1 MEDLFKQF
9 RENLESRPEPP
20 FEERDWQDMQARLE
34 RDGNK
39 RPAAFGLW
47 WFALPIALL
56 LSGGNIFFFWQ
67 WKAAERKIVQV
78 EIRHDTIYH
87 TRIIHTSD
95 TVFSTRVLRERVL
108 DYQASF
114 AVPGMALPT
123 KTVFEPSPQSEI
135 RTVKSPQILQQYP
148 DDGQSAQAGWA
159 NLPPNG
165 EKVEI
170 ERPKVLNTTILPIET
185 IQALRYKHRYQK
197 RPDSIVFIPAKRQKK
212 ALLTRIY
219 EARPRGFQL
228 GVSGGWVYPMGK
240 NLDYQSGSSASVQ
253 AAVEFS
259 PRIRLWA
266 DVIYSKT
273 YFLTDRMG
281 NDLGVP
287 VVEPPSDEYVFSRAE
302 VPQPLWQYSA
312 GLQYL
317 FRPTKRLKPFV
328 GLGYGAVSLLS
339 YDVTYEFKHLGLGVE
354 WDYDRTENG
363 KGLMANFGLFH
374 AGLEYQFSK
383 KWNAQIRANYRAE
396 FGKTSSLKP
405 PDVLGIGGALN
416 YRF

>member
-9 RENLESRPEPP
+9 RENLENRPEPA

-39 RPAAFGLW
+39 RPVVFGSW
-47 WFALPIALL
+47 WFALPFALL

-67 WKAAERKIVQV
+67 WKAAERKIVQI
-78 EIRHDTIYH
+78 EIRHDTIFH
-87 TRIIHTSD
+87 TRVIHTSD
-95 TVFSTRVLRERVL
+95 TVFRTRVLRERVL
-108 DYQASF
+108 DYQASI
-114 AVPGMALPT
+114 ADPGMALPT
-123 KTVFEPSPQSEI
+123 KTGYESSQPSETGTAQS
-135 RTVKSPQILQQYP
+135 PPILRQYP
-148 DDGQSAQAGWA
+148 DDVRSAQDGWA

-165 EKVEI
+165 EKI
-170 ERPKVLNTTILPIET
+170 ENGRPKVLNTTILPIET
-185 IQALRYKHRYQK
+185 IQALRFKHRYQK
-197 RPDSIVFIPAKRQKK
+197 RAESIVFIPAKRQKK

-219 EARPRGFQL
+219 EARPISFQL
-228 GVSGGWVYPMGK
+228 GVSGGWVYPVGK
-240 NLDYQSGSSASVQ
+240 SLDYQSGSSAAVQ

-259 PRIRLWA
+259 HRIRLWA
-266 DVIYSKT
+266 DVSYSKT

-317 FRPTKRLKPFV
+317 FRPTQRLKPFV
-328 GLGYGAVSLLS
+328 GLGYGMVSLLS
-339 YDVTYEFKHLGLGVE
+339 YDVTYEFKHPGLGVE
-354 WDYDRTENG
+354 WDYDKTENG
-363 KGLMANFGLFH
+363 QGLMANFGLLH
-374 AGLEYQFSK
+374 AGLEYQVSK